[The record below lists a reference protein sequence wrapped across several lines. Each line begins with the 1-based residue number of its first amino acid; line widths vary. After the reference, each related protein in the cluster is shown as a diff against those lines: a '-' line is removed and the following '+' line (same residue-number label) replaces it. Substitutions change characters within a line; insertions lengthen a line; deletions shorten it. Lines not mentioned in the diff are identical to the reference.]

1 MINLIKDILKSKLN
15 YQIGQKTWF
24 GTGGKASIFLT
35 LNSIESLT
43 KFLKYTPKS
52 LPLFLIG
59 SGSNILIRDGG
70 FDGIAI
76 KLGNY
81 FKKINYNCKNNILT
95 IGGAAKDIEIAKFCL
110 ENSII
115 GFEYLRGIPGTL
127 GGNLKMNA
135 GCYDGVI
142 SENLLNCIIV
152 RRDGKITKFKKKD
165 INFGYRSSSIS
176 RNSIIVEANF
186 LVKIGKKSEISKKLK
201 KINDLRNFSQPITS
215 RTGGSTFKNPPNNE
229 AWKLIDK
236 INFRGKKNGGAN
248 VSSLHAN
255 FLINNGNATSLDIE
269 MLGEEIRE
277 KVKRKFNIK
286 LSWELV
292 RIGKFRKL

>member
-1 MINLIKDILKSKLN
+1 MINLIKDILNSKLN
-15 YQIGQKTWF
+15 YKIGKKTWF
-24 GTGGKASIFLT
+24 GTGGKVSLFLT
-35 LNSIESLT
+35 LNSVESLT

-59 SGSNILIRDGG
+59 AGSNVLIRDGG
-70 FDGIAI
+70 IDGVAI
-76 KLGNY
+76 KLGDY
-81 FKKINYNCKNNILT
+81 FKKINYNDKNNILK
-95 IGGAAKDIEIAKFCL
+95 IGSAVKDIEIARFCL
-110 ENSII
+110 ENSIS

-135 GCYDGVI
+135 GCYGGVI

-152 RRDGKITKFKKKD
+152 KRDGEITKLKKTD
-165 INFGYRSSSIS
+165 INFCYRSSSIS
-176 RNSIIVEANF
+176 KNSIIVEANF
-186 LVKIGKKSEISKKLK
+186 LVKTGRKSEISKKLK
-201 KINDLRNFSQPITS
+201 KINNLRNFSQPVTS

-236 INFRGKKNGGAN
+236 INFRGKRNGGAN
-248 VSSLHAN
+248 VSRMHTN

-277 KVKRKFNIK
+277 KVNLTSI
-286 LSWELV
+286 
-292 RIGKFRKL
+292 